1 MGLETVLKFELY
13 DLGYKELTIDNGS
26 ISFTGTLNDVI
37 RCNLWCRTAG
47 RVFIEIATLK
57 H

>member
-26 ISFTGTLNDVI
+26 ISFIGTLNDVI
-37 RCNLWCRTAG
+37 TCNLWCRTAG
-47 RVFIEIATLK
+47 RVFIEICML
-57 H
+57 